1 MVYVVVQ
8 LVEEFE
14 TDATKPDSLEIVTNK
29 VQLWT
34 IVRVGM
40 QSDSEIEVRQGEVLR
55 EMSVVMRKAG
65 RATPAKNAKLLTIIG
80 GGKVSVT

>member
-1 MVYVVVQ
+1 MMVYVVVQ

-34 IVRVGM
+34 IVRVGVR
-40 QSDSEIEVRQGEVLR
+40 SDSEIEV
-55 EMSVVMRKAG
+55 
-65 RATPAKNAKLLTIIG
+65 I
-80 GGKVSVT
+80 